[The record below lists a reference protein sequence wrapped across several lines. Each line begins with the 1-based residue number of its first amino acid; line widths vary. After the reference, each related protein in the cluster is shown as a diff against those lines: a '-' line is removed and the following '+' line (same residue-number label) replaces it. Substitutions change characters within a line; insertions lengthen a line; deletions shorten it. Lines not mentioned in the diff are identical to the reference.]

1 MLVRLND
8 KLTSK
13 YISRA
18 QSSGMDNITQLL
30 LSSKVVK
37 EWLGNPL
44 HHDFVSEHKN
54 IVIFL
59 KPNLKECD
67 KARVA
72 ILFICEW

>member
-1 MLVRLND
+1 
-8 KLTSK
+8 
-13 YISRA
+13 
-18 QSSGMDNITQLL
+18 MDNITQLL